1 MSITRSFSV
10 GRPTLLTALLKYEV
24 NPEFCREQLTLLAGD
39 GAERSVVVGQLLGL
53 SSATAVTVAAAAG
66 NTGNGA
72 FTLADPAIAAG
83 TPAGNYEVIC
93 IAAAAN
99 GGTFEIFDPSGV
111 AVGTAKVGVA
121 YAGALK
127 FTIADGAADFVV
139 GDSFTVTVPAGTK
152 AKEWDPA
159 AIDGSAAVAAI
170 VLAPA
175 VAADGADSTVLAL
188 SRGPAIITDS
198 GIAWP
203 DGVTDDQKAG
213 AIAALAALAIIVRET

>member
-53 SSATAVTVAAAAG
+53 SSAVAVSEAAAAG

-72 FTLADPAIAAG
+72 FSLASPAIAGG
-83 TPAGNYEVIC
+83 TLPGDYEVIC
-93 IAAAAN
+93 VAAAAN
-99 GGTFEIFDPSGV
+99 GGTFEVFDPSGV
-111 AVGTAKVGVA
+111 AIGTAKVGVA
-121 YAGALK
+121 YTGALK
-127 FTIADGAADFVV
+127 FTIADGATDFVV

-152 AKEWDPA
+152 AKEWDPT
-159 AIDGSAAVAAI
+159 AIDGSAAVAGI
-170 VLAPA
+170 VLARA
-175 VAADGADSTVLAL
+175 VAADGTDSTVLTLA
-188 SRGPAIITDS
+188 RGPAIITDS

-203 DGVTDDQKAG
+203 DGVTDDQKAD
-213 AIAALAALAIIVRET
+213 ALAALAALGIIVRET